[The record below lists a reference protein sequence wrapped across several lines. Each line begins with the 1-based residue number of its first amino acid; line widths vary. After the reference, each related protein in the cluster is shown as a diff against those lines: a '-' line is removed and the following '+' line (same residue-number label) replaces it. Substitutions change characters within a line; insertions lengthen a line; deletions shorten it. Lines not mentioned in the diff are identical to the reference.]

1 MNETQSESLQES
13 VKPMQHGGIARRR
26 LLRAGLAATPVVLTL
41 SGRSAMAATGDPC
54 AGLSGAAWTSLVNNG
69 TCTMNSHTVA
79 STTIGSRPVFWNA
92 KSPKPSYMDNTFS
105 GIFGGGSINPI
116 KQVISDNNN
125 DYEVCFSTAYCNVL
139 SGNPYPID
147 ITALKTLYSTG
158 VLAGKPLTPVG
169 IVSFLKQ
176 TWGG

>member
-26 LLRAGLAATPVVLTL
+26 LLRAGLVATPVVLTL

-69 TCTMNSHTVA
+69 TCTTNSHTVA
-79 STTIGSRPVFWNA
+79 STTIGSPPAVWKA
-92 KSPKPSYMDNTFS
+92 KTSKPGYMNKTFI
-105 GIFGGGSINPI
+105 GIFGGGSNNQI
-116 KQVISDNNN
+116 KQVINDNNN
-125 DYEVCFSTAYCNVL
+125 NYEVCFSTAYCNVM
-139 SGNPYPID
+139 SGNPYPINK
-147 ITALKTLYSTG
+147 TALKTLYSTG
-158 VLAGKPLTPVG
+158 VLAGKPLTPDG